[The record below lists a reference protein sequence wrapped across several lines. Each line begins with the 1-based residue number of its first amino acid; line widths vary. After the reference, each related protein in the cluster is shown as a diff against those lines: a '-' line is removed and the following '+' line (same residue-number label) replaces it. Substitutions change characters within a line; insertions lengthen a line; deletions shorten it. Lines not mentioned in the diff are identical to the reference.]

1 MKTIYRLPEVTRCER
16 FGWVVKHFLE
26 EAQGGDALG
35 WLGNCQCQIET
46 AHQSFDQIPALNG
59 AKRRH

>member
-1 MKTIYRLPEVTRCER
+1 MKTIYRLLEVTRCER

-35 WLGNCQCQIET
+35 WLSNCN
-46 AHQSFDQIPALNG
+46 AKLNNG
-59 AKRRH
+59 AA

>member
-35 WLGNCQCQIET
+35 WLSNCN
-46 AHQSFDQIPALNG
+46 AKLNNG
-59 AKRRH
+59 AA